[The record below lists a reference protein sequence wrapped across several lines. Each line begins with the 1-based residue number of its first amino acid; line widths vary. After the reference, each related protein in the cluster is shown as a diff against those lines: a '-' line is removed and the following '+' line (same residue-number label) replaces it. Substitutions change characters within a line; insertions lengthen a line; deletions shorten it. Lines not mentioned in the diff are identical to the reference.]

1 MTPLDKELLRVKN
14 FDKYEVICEVKRE
27 LEMRKKLYPAW
38 TARGKLTTSQAAD
51 RIRLL
56 ETVLADLQQLYRE
69 KADPP
74 ILQVSLFPIEPE
86 PISQFRTHQS

>member
-1 MTPLDKELLRVKN
+1 MRPLEKELLR
-14 FDKYEVICEVKRE
+14 DRDYSKYEVISELKRE
-27 LEMRKKLYPAW
+27 LEMRKKLLPSW
-38 TARGKLTTSQAAD
+38 TATGRLTTAQATD

-56 ETVLADLQQLYRE
+56 ETALADLQELYRE

>member
-1 MTPLDKELLRVKN
+1 MTPLDKELLRLKD
-14 FDKYEVICEVKRE
+14 FDKYEVICELKRE
-27 LEMRKKLYPAW
+27 LEMRAKLYPAW
-38 TARGKLTTSQAAD
+38 CATGRIQLATAAD

-56 ETVLADLQQLYRE
+56 EIALTDLQELYRE

-86 PISQFRTHQS
+86 PISQFRTNQS

>member
-1 MTPLDKELLRVKN
+1 MTPLEKELDKGRS
-14 FDKYEVICEVKRE
+14 FTKYEVISELKRE
-27 LEMRKKLYPAW
+27 LEMRRKLYPSWCA
-38 TARGKLTTSQAAD
+38 TGRITLATAAD
-51 RIRLL
+51 RIRFL
-56 ETVLADLQQLYRE
+56 EQALADLQELYRE

>member
-1 MTPLDKELLRVKN
+1 MTPLDKELLREKVYS
-14 FDKYEVICEVKRE
+14 KYEVISELKRE
-27 LEMRKKLYPAW
+27 FEMRKKLYPSW
-38 TARGKLTTSQAAD
+38 TATGRINLAQAAD

-56 ETVLADLQQLYRE
+56 ETAMNDLQELYRE